1 MIEQVRTTHS
11 TIIFSVSFGVSG
23 KMTPLSRVV
32 DSSRVS
38 SDSDPPL
45 SSDSIL
51 IKWRRIAAMA
61 MAGGEEEIGSWTND
75 NNHQIIITPGGV
87 AVAVFVS
94 WLVSVSS
101 EKIMGFVLQG
111 QTVPSYSLTHV
122 LSSSDAISSSYLIYF
137 IHYSSSRRLSVPS
150 SHFSDAH
157 RSLTISDAVSV
168 SLSPNQ
174 TLSPLTIREY
184 VAGVSDQRFY
194 LLNSGL

>member
-1 MIEQVRTTHS
+1 
-11 TIIFSVSFGVSG
+11 
-23 KMTPLSRVV
+23 MTPLSRVV

-111 QTVPSYSLTHV
+111 QNRQCFHSFNLSSFLPSLTHSLMSCPV
-122 LSSSDAISSSYLIYF
+122 LIRCHLLELSHLL
-137 IHYSSSRRLSVPS
+137 HSRLL
-150 SHFSDAH
+150 FSKTLCSFF
-157 RSLTISDAVSV
+157 SL
-168 SLSPNQ
+168 Q
-174 TLSPLTIREY
+174 
-184 VAGVSDQRFY
+184 
-194 LLNSGL
+194 